1 MESEE
6 SQQCLFCGLAYIN
19 WKFHLGVHNECKM
32 LEEKR
37 SLLGRKSKEVEGLE
51 EALRL
56 VDSHLQPDL
65 DEEEDVDELEEK
77 PPFED
82 VDEQE
87 EVRPFEDMEQ
97 LDETMSFE
105 DVDEKEEML
114 SFENEEELDET
125 GSFEDLDELEEA
137 VSFEDMNQQP
147 DVIGHVGDLDE
158 EDEDTVP
165 FEGGIQPEEV
175 VDQDEDTLPF
185 EVVEPNLVWNLVS
198 IEDLPEE
205 TSNSAEVSSSPDG
218 KTKTFRLKD
227 LFQGSS

>member
-1 MESEE
+1 MLLVMESEE
-6 SQQCLFCGLAYIN
+6 SQRCPFCGLSFID
-19 WKFHLGVHNECKM
+19 WKFHLGIHNECKM
-32 LEEKR
+32 LEEKEGYW
-37 SLLGRKSKEVEGLE
+37 LLGRKRQEVEGLE
-51 EALRL
+51 DALRL

-65 DEEEDVDELEEK
+65 GEEEDAD
-77 PPFED
+77 D
-82 VDEQE
+82 QE
-87 EVRPFEDMEQ
+87 EVRPLEEVEQ
-97 LDETMSFE
+97 LDETMSI
-105 DVDEKEEML
+105 
-114 SFENEEELDET
+114 
-125 GSFEDLDELEEA
+125 EDLDEFEDA
-137 VSFEDMNQQP
+137 DSFEDVNEQP
-147 DVIGHVGDLDE
+147 DVIGALGELD

-165 FEGGIQPEEV
+165 FEGGLQMEEV